1 MNTVESFYSDY
12 LGRYVRIV
20 ADDDVV
26 REISLH
32 TERSREPHMERL
44 RDKVPS
50 SATGLAADIL
60 AADIHEYLRGG
71 DVDFSK
77 YTLDL
82 EDLTDFEICVLN
94 EARKIPRGNV
104 MVYAEFAQ
112 VVGRPR
118 AARAVGNVMRKNA
131 HLLLVPC
138 HRVVGKHDLGG
149 FSSGLE
155 VKRKLLRLE
164 GCLKDT

>member
-50 SATGLAADIL
+50 SATGLAADI
-60 AADIHEYLRGG
+60 HEYLMGG

-82 EDLTDFEICVLN
+82 EDLTDFEISVIN
-94 EARKIPRGNV
+94 EARKIRRGSV
-104 MVYAEFAQ
+104 MAYSELAQ

-118 AARAVGNVMRKNA
+118 APRAVGNVMRMNV
-131 HLLLVPC
+131 HLILVPC

-164 GCLKDT
+164 GYLKDT

>member
-1 MNTVESFYSDY
+1 MKTVESFYSDY
-12 LGRYVRIV
+12 LGRYVRLV
-20 ADDDVV
+20 TDDDVV

-44 RDKVPS
+44 GDKVPS
-50 SATGLAADIL
+50 SATGV

-82 EDLTDFEICVLN
+82 RDLTDFEISVIN
-94 EARKIPRGNV
+94 EARKIPRGTV
-104 MVYAEFAQ
+104 MAYSELAQ
-112 VVGRPR
+112 AVGRPR

-138 HRVVGKHDLGG
+138 HRVVGKRDLGG
-149 FSSGLE
+149 FSLGLE

-164 GCLKDT
+164 GYLKDT

>member
-20 ADDDVV
+20 AYDDIV
-26 REISLH
+26 REISIH
-32 TERSREPHMERL
+32 TDGSREPHTERL
-44 RDKVPS
+44 RDKGPS
-50 SATGLAADIL
+50 SATSVAADIYK
-60 AADIHEYLRGG
+60 YLKGG
-71 DVDFSK
+71 DVDFNK

-82 EDLTDFEICVLN
+82 EDRTDFEISVIN
-94 EARKIPRGNV
+94 EARKIPRGSV
-104 MVYAEFAQ
+104 MAYSELAQ
-112 VVGRPR
+112 LVGRPR

-131 HLLLVPC
+131 HLILVPC

-164 GCLKDT
+164 GYLKDT

>member
-32 TERSREPHMERL
+32 TERL
-44 RDKVPS
+44 RDKDS
-50 SATGLAADIL
+50 SSSTDLAV
-60 AADIHEYLRGG
+60 DIHEYLRGG

-77 YTLDL
+77 YTLAL
-82 EDLTDFEICVLN
+82 EDLTDFEISVIN
-94 EARKIPRGNV
+94 EVRKIPRGSV
-104 MVYAEFAQ
+104 MAYSELAQ

-118 AARAVGNVMRKNA
+118 AARAVGNVVRKNA
-131 HLLLVPC
+131 HLILVPC

-164 GCLKDT
+164 GCEDT

>member
-1 MNTVESFYSDY
+1 MNIVESFYSDY

-20 ADDDVV
+20 VDDDVV

-32 TERSREPHMERL
+32 TEGSREPHTGRL
-44 RDKVPS
+44 NDKEPIC
-50 SATGLAADIL
+50 ATGLAVDIQ
-60 AADIHEYLRGG
+60 EYLRGG
-71 DVDFSK
+71 DVDFSR

-82 EDLTDFEICVLN
+82 EGLTEFEISVIN
-94 EARKIPRGNV
+94 EARKIRRGSV
-104 MVYAEFAQ
+104 MAYSELAQ

-118 AARAVGNVMRKNA
+118 AARAVGNVMRMNV
-131 HLLLVPC
+131 HLILVPC

-164 GCLKDT
+164 GYLKDT

>member
-1 MNTVESFYSDY
+1 MSTVESFYSDY

-20 ADDDVV
+20 ADDDFV

-32 TERSREPHMERL
+32 TEESREPHAERL
-44 RDKVPS
+44 RDKDPS
-50 SATGLAADIL
+50 SATRLAV
-60 AADIHEYLRGG
+60 DIHEYFRGG

-82 EDLTDFEICVLN
+82 EDLTDFEISVIN
-94 EARKIPRGNV
+94 EARKIPRGSV
-104 MVYAEFAQ
+104 MAYSELAQ

-131 HLLLVPC
+131 HLILMPC
-138 HRVVGKHDLGG
+138 HRVVGKHGLGG

-164 GCLKDT
+164 RCLKDT

>member
-1 MNTVESFYSDY
+1 MNIVESFYSDY

-32 TERSREPHMERL
+32 TEGSRGPHTEKL
-44 RDKVPS
+44 RDKDPS
-50 SATGLAADIL
+50 LATGLV
-60 AADIHEYLRGG
+60 ADIHEYLRGG

-77 YTLDL
+77 YTLNL
-82 EDLTDFEICVLN
+82 EDLTDFEISVIN
-94 EARKIPRGNV
+94 EARKIPKGSV
-104 MVYAEFAQ
+104 MAYSELAQ

-118 AARAVGNVMRKNA
+118 AARAVGNVMRMNA
-131 HLLLVPC
+131 HLILVPC

-164 GCLKDT
+164 GYLKDT